1 MKLGRLR
8 GGRVPNF
15 PKSDTPPTKAHA
27 GVGRFLDLTG
37 AVMAG
42 LAPAIHVF
50 DLTAPKTWMP
60 ATSASMTTNQTS
72 RSGRIRRIR
81 VCGGVFTPMAV
92 RDRAAVQ
99 FPKLHR
105 GERRPSQ
112 ASSPPPR
119 PSFPA

>member
-27 GVGRFLDLTG
+27 GVGRFLGLTG
-37 AVMAG
+37 AVLAG
-42 LAPAIHVF
+42 LVPAIHVF

-60 ATSASMTTNQTS
+60 ATSAGMTTNQTS

-81 VCGGVFTPMAV
+81 VCGGVFTPMEV
-92 RDRAAVQ
+92 RDTAAAQ
-99 FPKLHR
+99 SPKLQR
-105 GERRPSQ
+105 DERRPSR
-112 ASSPPPR
+112 AGSPPPR
-119 PSFPA
+119 